1 MSTPQRSKLI
11 RSVRNWKAKATARRQ
26 EIKAL
31 KKRIAELT
39 QSRDTWRTKAE
50 TFQVS
55 LTELQAQ
62 HTPEKKS
69 ILPAIA
75 ITFRQSKRYSP

>member
-1 MSTPQRSKLI
+1 MSTPQRSKLLH
-11 RSVRNWKAKATARRQ
+11 SLQDWKTKAIARRQ

-39 QSRDTWRTKAE
+39 DSRDTWRVKAQA
-50 TFQVS
+50 FQMA

-62 HTPEKKS
+62 CGLKKKHPRP
-69 ILPAIA
+69 L
-75 ITFRQSKRYSP
+75 

>member
-1 MSTPQRSKLI
+1 MSIPQRSKLMH
-11 RSVRNWKAKATARRQ
+11 SLRNWKTKATARRQ

-39 QSRDTWRTKAE
+39 HSRDTWRTKAQ
-50 TFQVS
+50 TFQAS

-62 HTPEKKS
+62 HTPEKKPPCS
-69 ILPAIA
+69 V
-75 ITFRQSKRYSP
+75 